1 MWIDGWTPSYGD
13 LNVSMLKCGRTL
25 MILVT
30 SANLCV
36 IPLCMRILHVCF
48 KICSLVCK
56 PPSNISW
63 QLANVDLIGSLSRF
77 VDQWLN
83 SFVWRP
89 QPCSI
94 DTQMRKNFDNFR
106 YIWKLVCD
114 TFLYE
119 DITYVCSKKYY
130 LVWLGLTSV
139 FFLSNDSLIWIFET
153 LVFVCQ

>member
-1 MWIDGWTPSYGD
+1 MVE
-13 LNVSMLKCGRTL
+13 L
-25 MILVT
+25 
-30 SANLCV
+30 
-36 IPLCMRILHVCF
+36 LCMEISTYRYFDTQMRKDLDDSRYICKLVCNTSLYEDITYVCF
-48 KICSLVCK
+48 KICCLVCK

-63 QLANVDLIGSLSRF
+63 QLANVNLIGSLSRF

-89 QPCSI
+89 QPCGI

-106 YIWKLVCD
+106 YTWKLVCD
-114 TFLYE
+114 TFLYK
-119 DITYVCSKKYY
+119 DITYVCSKKY
-130 LVWLGLTSV
+130 WLGLMSV